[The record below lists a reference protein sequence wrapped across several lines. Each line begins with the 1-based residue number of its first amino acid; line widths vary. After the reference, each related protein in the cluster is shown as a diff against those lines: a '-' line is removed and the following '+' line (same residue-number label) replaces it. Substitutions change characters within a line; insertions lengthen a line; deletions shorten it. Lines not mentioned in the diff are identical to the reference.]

1 MNKLYILFLICF
13 IPVISFGQIGN
24 IDPRTIMEQN
34 ADKIEKI
41 RAEIKSK
48 GITEEELNAKLKT
61 KGYDLQNLRQDQ
73 LSTLE
78 STVNESIREIEEEK
92 MYEKVKK
99 EEQEKNEKKEKAS
112 ASAKTEKNPP
122 KNGEEKI
129 KEEKKKQTLKF
140 DDFDFNNDFSNSIEE
155 SFDLNENKQRDAKA
169 VSDSLKALDTIK
181 VAIYGQQVFRYGN
194 PSLFTNQ
201 DNVSPANDYLL
212 GPGDV
217 VRIVIFGRSLYD
229 GDLEVDEQGYI
240 DPRTMPKIFVK
251 GIEWGKIKKLI
262 EARYRQRYSFT
273 SNEIAITL
281 RRTRSIT
288 VSVFGEVKNP
298 GSYTYSAANTAF
310 NLIAMANGI
319 TDLGSVRNIQIVSPG
334 GGVRIYD
341 VYKSMTDPSRAA
353 NIYLQNNDFIQ
364 IPVAQKVV
372 AVIGA
377 VNRPYR
383 YELLPAETLSDLIRY
398 AGGLSADA
406 DKELIQVVRFENG
419 AKKIYTVNYAE
430 ADKFIPQNGDEVTII
445 QSSLEVKNLLTV
457 SGEVERPG
465 DFEWKEGLRIKDLLD
480 KAGIKRTTRRDL
492 GFVQGL
498 NPDNSLSLRSFSID
512 SILSDPSTP
521 RNFILKPNDKLII
534 LSNPDFAQYY
544 KVSVSGAVRTPG
556 EFDFDPARNMRVH
569 DVVSLAGGLKV
580 DALSKAYVV
589 RTDTATGIRN
599 YALFNIENA
608 MKDRN
613 APDNFILEPHDR
625 IVVLSNSII
634 KNESTVT
641 VGGAVKNPGKF
652 KYGYSM
658 TLLDAIS
665 LSGGLK
671 TEAATNRV
679 EIFRVIL
686 NNNEPTK
693 VVAATFDIPRDLIM
707 AGDTMSKVYLE
718 PFDIIEVRSLPKYS
732 LQKVITIHGEVKY
745 PGKYA
750 LVKDNETI
758 YDIIRRAGGLNPE
771 AFTEGATLNRTF
783 DETGLV
789 IIQLGDIM
797 KNPNASY
804 NIALTDGD
812 ELTIPRNKDLISIEG
827 AVNID
832 DVVTTTN
839 YSNPGNKINVAYIE
853 GKSVRYYINEYAGG
867 LSDMADKSKIYVK
880 DANGKKSK
888 VHSFLIFK
896 KYPKV
901 KKGASI
907 VVGYKDPKKIP
918 VEPKEKTDWAKVI
931 AESVAQATA
940 ILTLVVL
947 INTINKS

>member
-13 IPVISFGQIGN
+13 IPVVSFGQTGN
-24 IDPRTIMEQN
+24 IDPRAIMEQN

-48 GITEEELNAKLKT
+48 GITEDELNAKLKT

-73 LSTLE
+73 LTTLE
-78 STVNESIREIEEEK
+78 STVNEAIREIEEEK

-99 EEQEKNEKKEKAS
+99 EEQEKKEKAPAKAEKSTSKS
-112 ASAKTEKNPP
+112 AEDRM
-122 KNGEEKI
+122 

-155 SFDLNENKQRDAKA
+155 SFDLNENKQREAKA
-169 VSDSLKALDTIK
+169 ASDSLKALDTIK
-181 VAIYGQQVFRYGN
+181 VAIYGQQVFRSGN
-194 PSLFTNQ
+194 SSLFTNQ

-240 DPRTMPKIFVK
+240 DPRTLPKIFVK
-251 GIEWGKIKKLI
+251 GIEWGKVKKLI
-262 EARYRQRYSFT
+262 EARYRQRYSF
-273 SNEIAITL
+273 SSGEIAITL
-281 RRTRSIT
+281 RKTRSIT
-288 VSVFGEVKNP
+288 VSVFGEVRDP
-298 GSYTYSAANTAF
+298 GSYTYPAANTAF

-341 VYKSMTDPSRAA
+341 VYKSMMDPSRAA

-372 AVIGA
+372 SVIGS

-383 YELLPAETLSDLIRY
+383 YELLPAENLSDLIRY

-406 DKELIQVVRFENG
+406 DKELIQVIRFENG
-419 AKKIYTVNYAE
+419 AKKIYTINYAE
-430 ADKFIPQNGDEVTII
+430 ADKFIPQNGDEITII
-445 QSSLEVKNLLTV
+445 QSSIEVKNLLTV
-457 SGEVERPG
+457 SGEVEKPG
-465 DFEWKEGLRIKDLLD
+465 DFEWKEGLRVKDLLD

-492 GFVQGL
+492 GFIQGL

-512 SILSDPSTP
+512 SILSDPDNP
-521 RNFILKPNDKLII
+521 GNLILKPNDKLII

-544 KVSVSGAVRTPG
+544 KVSVSGAVRAPG
-556 EFDFDPARNMRVH
+556 EFDFDPGRNMHVH

-589 RTDTATGIRN
+589 RTDTATGIRH

-608 MKDRN
+608 MKNRN
-613 APDNFILEPHDR
+613 SSDNFTLEPHDR

-634 KNESTVT
+634 KNESTIT

-732 LQKVITIHGEVKY
+732 LQKVITIQGEVKY
-745 PGKYA
+745 PGRYA

-771 AFTEGATLNRTF
+771 AFSEGATLNRTF

-804 NIALTDGD
+804 NITLADGD
-812 ELTIPRNKDLISIEG
+812 ELIIPRNRDLISIEG
-827 AVNID
+827 AVNIN
-832 DVVTTTN
+832 DVVNTN
-839 YSNPGNKINVAYIE
+839 NSNPGNKINVAYIE

-888 VHSFLIFK
+888 VRSFLIFK

-901 KKGASI
+901 KKGAAI